1 MADGALKLSLPDDH
15 VARLKAQATAAG
27 VSPEALA
34 TELLGRLLDDPSGA
48 PSPPTRPEDYDGPY
62 VDLDDALDAFSAE
75 LERRLADQAG

>member
-15 VARLKAQATAAG
+15 AARLKAHAMAAG

-34 TELLGRLLDDPSGA
+34 TELLGRLLDDPSGVA
-48 PSPPTRPEDYDGPY
+48 TPPTRPEDYEGPH

-75 LERRLADQAG
+75 LERRLADRAG